1 MQNLQARDQTATF
14 NGIFD
19 LSKKIPYQIR
29 PEYGK
34 LSSNQKLLLNRY

>member
-1 MQNLQARDQTATF
+1 MQNLQACDQTVTF

-19 LSKKIPYQIR
+19 LSKNMRYQIR